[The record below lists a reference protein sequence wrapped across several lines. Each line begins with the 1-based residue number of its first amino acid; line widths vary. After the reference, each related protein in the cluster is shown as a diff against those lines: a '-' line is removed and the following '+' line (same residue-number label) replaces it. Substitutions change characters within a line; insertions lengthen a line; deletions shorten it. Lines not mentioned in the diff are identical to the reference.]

1 MKEDTGVV
9 FSAPSS
15 NAMMFRMPFNR
26 FAAAAVSWLT
36 SRSMEAEANR
46 RARISTTGETARTS
60 PRDLLMINRIV
71 SGGFMTSRDGR
82 HFAVDERFGTVFVSA
97 ERKNVHLFPKDYLHT
112 ALKRAS
118 PFE

>member
-1 MKEDTGVV
+1 
-9 FSAPSS
+9 
-15 NAMMFRMPFNR
+15 
-26 FAAAAVSWLT
+26 
-36 SRSMEAEANR
+36 
-46 RARISTTGETARTS
+46 
-60 PRDLLMINRIV
+60 
-71 SGGFMTSRDGR
+71 MTSRDGR